1 MTVGAGDGGGALA
14 GDGVTGGAGERWAGR
29 AHPAYRPTMGGKHSV
44 RRSERPRPP
53 AGGSLPAGTGTPE
66 HALDAALADTVR
78 RTGASIG
85 GLYLIAR
92 REQTDAMPEAAEG
105 RVESGA
111 QGGAEGGGAEGR
123 AENRAATRPENRPP
137 MLRLVA
143 LCGLPEEF
151 TTPWQRL
158 PLDAPVPVVDAIH
171 GDRLV
176 WVGSQDDM
184 VRRYPRAAA
193 VLPYPFALAALPVRG
208 ADRCWGGIVLM
219 WPADHPRRTTTRER
233 ARIISGARRLA
244 QLLDDAP
251 TAPSLPERPR
261 SVPVD
266 AAHHPL
272 QTGLAAADY
281 VERLPWG
288 ALSLDLEGRIT
299 FLSRTAARLIGR
311 GADRLLGTRPWE
323 SLPWLDAPVYEDHYR
338 TAVVSR
344 APVYFTAVRPPGE
357 ALAFELYP
365 DASGISV
372 RVTPQSGPLPDGAPA
387 APARRPGIA
396 PTGRLYQL
404 VHLAAALGETVGVRD
419 LVALIAGQILPAFG
433 AQGLVLSAADAGRL
447 RITGHQGYPPDVVER
462 LDALPVDTELT
473 PAGQVL
479 ASGAPAFLSSPAELA
494 AGYPR
499 APRISG
505 KQAWAFLP
513 LTVAGRPVGCCI
525 LSYDKPHSF
534 TADERAVLT
543 SLAGLI
549 AQALE
554 RARLYDAKQLLVQ
567 ELQRS
572 LLPRTLPTLPGL
584 AVAARYLPAGH
595 GVEIGGDF
603 YDVLRLDSRTAAA
616 VIGDVE
622 GHSVAAA
629 ALMGQVRTAIH
640 THATSGAAPDQ
651 VLASTNRLLR
661 DLDSELLVSCLY
673 VHLDLDRH
681 LITLAS
687 AGHVAPLLC
696 AGPGRA
702 GPVEVEPGPLLG
714 VDTRARYPTTSLP
727 LPPGAVLALYT
738 DGLVEVPGAD
748 ASQVTADLVA
758 HLADADHGDLQG
770 LLDGLVDRAW
780 PKGRYSD
787 DVTVLLLRA
796 GVVAR

>member
-1 MTVGAGDGGGALA
+1 MAQSEAL
-14 GDGVTGGAGERWAGR
+14 
-29 AHPAYRPTMGGKHSV
+29 
-44 RRSERPRPP
+44 
-53 AGGSLPAGTGTPE
+53 GTST
-66 HALDAALADTVR
+66 
-78 RTGASIG
+78 
-85 GLYLIAR
+85 
-92 REQTDAMPEAAEG
+92 
-105 RVESGA
+105 
-111 QGGAEGGGAEGR
+111 
-123 AENRAATRPENRPP
+123 P

-158 PLDAPVPVVDAIH
+158 PMTAPVPVADAIR
-171 GDRLV
+171 DNRLV
-176 WVGSQDDM
+176 WVGSQGDM
-184 VRRYPRAAA
+184 VRHYPRAAA
-193 VLPYPFALAALPVRG
+193 VLPYPFALAALPLYG
-208 ADRCWGGIVLM
+208 AHRCWGGIVLM
-219 WPADHPRRTTTRER
+219 WPADHPRHSTARER
-233 ARIISGARRLA
+233 ARIVSGARRLA

-251 TAPSLPERPR
+251 TEPSLPERPR

-281 VERLPWG
+281 LERLPWG

-299 FLSRTAARLIGR
+299 FISRTASRLLGR

-323 SLPWLDAPVYEDHYR
+323 SLPWLDDPVHEDHYR

-372 RVTPQSGPLPDGAPA
+372 RVIPRSGPLPDGAPA

-404 VHLAAALGETVGVRD
+404 VHLAAALGETVGVQD
-419 LVALIAGQILPAFG
+419 LVALVAGQILPAFG

-447 RITGHQGYPPDVVER
+447 KITGHHGYPREAIER
-462 LDALPVDTELT
+462 LDALPLSTELT

-479 ASGAPAFLSSPAELA
+479 ASGAPAFFASPAELA
-494 AGYPR
+494 ARFPR

-513 LTVAGRPVGCCI
+513 LIVTGRPVGCCI
-525 LSYDKPHSF
+525 LSYDEPHAF

-549 AQALE
+549 AQALD
-554 RARLYDAKQLLVQ
+554 RARLYDAKQQLVQ
-567 ELQRS
+567 ELQRA

-640 THATSGAAPDQ
+640 AHATSGASPDE
-651 VLASTNRLLR
+651 VLACTNRLLTE
-661 DLDSELLVSCLY
+661 LDSELLVSCLY

-687 AGHVAPLLC
+687 AGHVAPLLRT
-696 AGPGRA
+696 GPGRA
-702 GPVEVEPGPLLG
+702 RTVEAEPGPLLG
-714 VDTRARYPTTSLP
+714 IDTRARYPTTSLP
-727 LPPGAVLALYT
+727 LPPGAVLTLYT

-748 ASQVTADLVA
+748 ASEVTADLVA
-758 HLADADHGDLQG
+758 HLAGADHRDLEG
-770 LLDGLVDRAW
+770 LIDGLVGRIW
-780 PKGRYSD
+780 PTARYSD
-787 DVTVLLLRA
+787 DITVLALRA
-796 GVVAR
+796 GPVGP